1 MSYSIWEQPLTRPG
15 WISLPPTALT
25 KSLTSAL
32 YTLRMLRPRSGPTYQ
47 PHLEWGSPPQMTLTH
62 LNVTAPFLQTRA
74 LPSAPHN
81 VKHLS
86 SSTCSKPQT
95 RYITFSP
102 STLHPIDPAFLA
114 CRQKTFTANKRIYKS
129 PPGASKGEKGQ
140 RWLSPPNCNSHLG
153 AKADRIFFPSR

>member
-86 SSTCSKPQT
+86 SSTCSKPQV
-95 RYITFSP
+95 YHLFS
-102 STLHPIDPAFLA
+102 
-114 CRQKTFTANKRIYKS
+114 IYT
-129 PPGASKGEKGQ
+129 
-140 RWLSPPNCNSHLG
+140 PPNWSSLFGLQTEDIHSKQKNLQVTSRSQQRGKRPTLT
-153 AKADRIFFPSR
+153 ITTQLQQPSGSQSR